1 MVMACQQLELELGS
15 DSLESNAQQLGV
27 QVVRK
32 ALSAAQA
39 VGRLDE
45 KVSITDSRVE
55 CDPNGV
61 AQHSPGA
68 KLDAGKVMPSLI
80 LTDMSRAVLA
90 VAEVATFGANK
101 YTKGGWL
108 HVTNGQERYRDAA
121 DRHRLKQGFEL
132 YDPDSELL
140 HLAHEAWNVL
150 ALLQLK
156 LMET

>member
-1 MVMACQQLELELGS
+1 MGMACQQLELGLN
-15 DSLESNAQQLGV
+15 DSAEGV
-27 QVVRK
+27 GNKPAYLACKKLPQVE
-32 ALSAAQA
+32 ATPD
-39 VGRLDE
+39 GLD
-45 KVSITDSRVE
+45 
-55 CDPNGV
+55 
-61 AQHSPGA
+61 QHAPGA

-80 LTDMSRAVLA
+80 LGDMSRALLA
-90 VAEVATFGANK
+90 VSEVATFGANK

-121 DRHRLKQGFEL
+121 DRHRLKQGFES